1 VSIKAKQVAGVTIIV
16 GLLTVLLGVW
26 YLSLIAR
33 VMLRESH
40 QKAEL
45 IAKAILQ
52 RASAAIA
59 EGTDPY
65 QLHTDAGLQSIL
77 EASLYSDDV
86 VYAAIVDIHGRVLVH
101 SYMEPGGTLD
111 LDPAPELGLLVAAGP
126 FEQARALYG
135 SFGGIY
141 EHREAL
147 FLTTTEATEFG
158 SIRVGLTMALT
169 RDRLNQELKTPVF
182 TALMALIV
190 ATVVSTLLAQIVL
203 RPIHVISSGLARLG
217 RGELDV
223 TVDLPKDE
231 ALGSVGESFRAIS
244 ARLAADRSE
253 AAEQKA
259 TLESIVEHLEDAV
272 AIFDSSGALLFANPA
287 MTSALGPQDGTIGDM
302 LPPDHPYRT
311 AVETVLTG
319 ADSYGPAAV
328 HVPGAG
334 ERLVVCDRI
343 AGPPHGDL
351 GVLLVSR
358 NLEYLS
364 QVQSTLSYSRK
375 LAALSRLSSGI
386 AHEVKNPLNATMI
399 HLELLKLQLA
409 QHPAA
414 MEHVSVIGAQVR
426 RLDEVVQGFLK
437 FMRPED
443 LRLQPVAVS
452 SLVDSLM
459 PIIGAEADKHGID
472 VQLDFPADLPNVNAD
487 RGLLEQA
494 FLNLGLNACQ
504 AMPDGGR
511 LRIAACQRLDRQVEI
526 TFADTGVGIPP
537 EQLARIFDLYYTTK
551 PHGTGIGL
559 SLVYRTVQ
567 MHDGQIDVE
576 SVPGRGTTFR
586 VLLPQAVKTPARA
599 AVPAS

>member
-1 VSIKAKQVAGVTIIV
+1 
-16 GLLTVLLGVW
+16 
-26 YLSLIAR
+26 
-33 VMLRESH
+33 
-40 QKAEL
+40 
-45 IAKAILQ
+45 
-52 RASAAIA
+52 
-59 EGTDPY
+59 
-65 QLHTDAGLQSIL
+65 
-77 EASLYSDDV
+77 
-86 VYAAIVDIHGRVLVH
+86 
-101 SYMEPGGTLD
+101 
-111 LDPAPELGLLVAAGP
+111 
-126 FEQARALYG
+126 
-135 SFGGIY
+135 
-141 EHREAL
+141 
-147 FLTTTEATEFG
+147 
-158 SIRVGLTMALT
+158 
-169 RDRLNQELKTPVF
+169 
-182 TALMALIV
+182 
-190 ATVVSTLLAQIVL
+190 
-203 RPIHVISSGLARLG
+203 
-217 RGELDV
+217 
-223 TVDLPKDE
+223 
-231 ALGSVGESFRAIS
+231 
-244 ARLAADRSE
+244 
-253 AAEQKA
+253 
-259 TLESIVEHLEDAV
+259 
-272 AIFDSSGALLFANPA
+272 
-287 MTSALGPQDGTIGDM
+287 
-302 LPPDHPYRT
+302 
-311 AVETVLTG
+311 VETVLTG

-343 AGPPHGDL
+343 AGPPHGGL

-472 VQLDFPADLPNVNAD
+472 VQLDFPADLPNVSAD

-576 SVPGRGTTFR
+576 SVPGHGTTFR